1 MNALRK
7 RYQLAPGTQV
17 REEEFGLLFYHRD
30 GPRLFW
36 VSCGRLLEGRFF
48 MGEIPLEQWLR
59 EKTSRTPVP
68 ESQLLSL
75 AQALNQ
81 LKEKGVIVD
90 C

>member
-1 MNALRK
+1 MNAFRK
-7 RYQLAPGTQV
+7 KYQLAPGTQV

-30 GPRLFW
+30 GPRLFCL
-36 VSCGRLLEGRFF
+36 SCGRLLEDRFF
-48 MGEIPLEQWLR
+48 LGEVPLEQWFR

-68 ESQLLSL
+68 ESRLRSL
-75 AQALNQ
+75 ARALLR

>member
-1 MNALRK
+1 MNVLRK
-7 RYQLAPGTQV
+7 KYKLAPGTQV
-17 REEEFGLLFYHRD
+17 REEDFGLLFYHRD

-48 MGEIPLEQWLR
+48 SGEIPLEQWLR
-59 EKTSRTPVP
+59 EKASQTPVP
-68 ESQLLSL
+68 ESRLLSL
-75 AQALNQ
+75 AKALDQ